1 MNYVKEMN
9 ADVFAE
15 DPVCYSGALNYHGV
29 NVDAIIKR
37 MQLKIAEGCTF
48 FLTQPIYT
56 DADVERIRYIKEH
69 VDTRLICGIMP
80 LVSYKNALFVCNEMP
95 GIHITRDIVDR
106 YDKEMTREEA
116 EAVATQISVET
127 AKKLYDMADGFYMM
141 TPFNRAGLI
150 SNIIT
155 EIRKIGER

>member
-56 DADVERIRYIKEH
+56 DADVERIALYQRA
-69 VDTRLICGIMP
+69 CGYQTD
-80 LVSYKNALFVCNEMP
+80 L
-95 GIHITRDIVDR
+95 RDH
-106 YDKEMTREEA
+106 A
-116 EAVATQISVET
+116 ACQ
-127 AKKLYDMADGFYMM
+127 L
-141 TPFNRAGLI
+141 
-150 SNIIT
+150 
-155 EIRKIGER
+155 